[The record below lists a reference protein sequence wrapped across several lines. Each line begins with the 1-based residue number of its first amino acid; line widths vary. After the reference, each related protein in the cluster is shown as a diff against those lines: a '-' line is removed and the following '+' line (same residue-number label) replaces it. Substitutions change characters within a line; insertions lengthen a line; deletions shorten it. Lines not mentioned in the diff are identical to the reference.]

1 MFIYSFIYSF
11 IYLLIYLFY
20 LFIYI
25 FIYLFIYLSILGAC
39 AGYTYLYAVW
49 YNITELDMNGIV
61 PMILYSGYMS
71 IFSITVFLVT
81 GTIGF
86 FACFWFNLQIYGSIK
101 VD

>member
-1 MFIYSFIYSF
+1 
-11 IYLLIYLFY
+11 
-20 LFIYI
+20 
-25 FIYLFIYLSILGAC
+25 
-39 AGYTYLYAVW
+39 
-49 YNITELDMNGIV
+49 MNGIV